1 MKKFFSVSFFLLMA
15 VLVMGQSKLSPMTR
29 NYLTEK
35 TQEVLPLDSK
45 IYNIR
50 SVGARDYVSAFIHF
64 TEEVDAEL
72 LNRYDVVVE
81 SEFVGIVTASIP
93 SDQLEALS
101 SELAIKYIEIS
112 TKVYPKIGIAR
123 TFSLVNQVQEGHAPL
138 ARPYTGKD
146 VVVGIIDFGFQFTHA
161 NFYDVNGNSRIK
173 RVWNQN
179 SSSGTPPSGY
189 SGGTELKTTAEIERA
204 IYDSRSDYTGHGTH
218 VAGIAAGS
226 DKNNGHLDWG
236 IATESDLVLVSYNTY
251 DAGNTS
257 LINAV
262 RYIYDY
268 ADEVGK
274 PAVINLSLGSHTGPH
289 DGTSGFD
296 LVADQLQGEGR
307 LMVGAAGNE
316 GGDRFHI
323 NKQFSETDTVV
334 RSFVQYNSSYKVAMI
349 DIWGEVG
356 TDYSVRLVSYNKTTR
371 LIEDSSA
378 VYRAS
383 DVNSASIRLTGA
395 TGSISLSTGINVNN
409 NKGNVYIN
417 YQLQSISDPYVI
429 GIEIVSNS
437 GEVNMWADNYYSWL
451 SSLYRTGW
459 TMGDDNSSVGEIG
472 GTGNK
477 IITVGSYTSVA
488 RSGYGQTVNRIST
501 FSSKG
506 PTADGRIKP
515 DITAPGSCLISSVPN
530 LSNVVNSSGYD
541 GAYYNTV
548 NGQKNYYAY
557 MHGTSMSSPYVAG
570 VLALWLEADPTLS
583 PERVRDIL
591 AATSLTDSYTGSDL
605 PNNTWGHGKIN
616 AYMGICA
623 VVSQSSD
630 VVSPIE
636 RDALMVYPNP
646 TSGAFNVSFLNADSN
661 VRISVIDV
669 TGKLVYQ
676 EMLSSIDRGETRTF
690 NIDMLGSGVYVVR
703 INGERTN
710 ETHRLILNK

>member
-1 MKKFFSVSFFLLMA
+1 M
-15 VLVMGQSKLSPMTR
+15 
-29 NYLTEK
+29 
-35 TQEVLPLDSK
+35 
-45 IYNIR
+45 
-50 SVGARDYVSAFIHF
+50 
-64 TEEVDAEL
+64 
-72 LNRYDVVVE
+72 
-81 SEFVGIVTASIP
+81 
-93 SDQLEALS
+93 
-101 SELAIKYIEIS
+101 
-112 TKVYPKIGIAR
+112 
-123 TFSLVNQVQEGHAPL
+123 
-138 ARPYTGKD
+138 
-146 VVVGIIDFGFQFTHA
+146 
-161 NFYDVNGNSRIK
+161 
-173 RVWNQN
+173 
-179 SSSGTPPSGY
+179 
-189 SGGTELKTTAEIERA
+189 KTTAEIERA

-323 NKQFSETDTVV
+323 NKEFTETDTVV

-383 DVNSASIRLTGA
+383 DVKSASIRLTGT
-395 TGSISLSTGINVNN
+395 TGTISLASGINVNN

-488 RSGYGQTVNRIST
+488 RQGYGQTVNRIST

-548 NGQKNYYAY
+548 DGQKNYYAY

-583 PERVRDIL
+583 PERVR
-591 AATSLTDSYTGSDL
+591 
-605 PNNTWGHGKIN
+605 P
-616 AYMGICA
+616 M
-623 VVSQSSD
+623 
-630 VVSPIE
+630 
-636 RDALMVYPNP
+636 
-646 TSGAFNVSFLNADSN
+646 
-661 VRISVIDV
+661 
-669 TGKLVYQ
+669 
-676 EMLSSIDRGETRTF
+676 
-690 NIDMLGSGVYVVR
+690 NIF
-703 INGERTN
+703 
-710 ETHRLILNK
+710 